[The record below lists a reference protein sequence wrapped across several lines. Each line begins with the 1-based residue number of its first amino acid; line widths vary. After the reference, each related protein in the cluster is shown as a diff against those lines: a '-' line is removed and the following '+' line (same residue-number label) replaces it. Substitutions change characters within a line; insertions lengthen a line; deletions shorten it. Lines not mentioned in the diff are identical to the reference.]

1 MNWLKKMMVCFFCAF
16 AIVGCKSAE
25 VVKSNQEMYQSLI
38 KDGWIEFGG
47 VESKDIGLVIA
58 INDAGDEAIFYKY
71 MGNDLQAAE
80 MSFNTYIDGHFNIC
94 DYENKKIVDIDTNEV
109 DDRMTNY
116 AKKLL
121 QKYDM
126 SIDDMVAVLKWRYEY
141 LKENANENTGE

>member
-1 MNWLKKMMVCFFCAF
+1 MVCFFCAF

-38 KDGWIEFGG
+38 KDGWIEYGG
-47 VESKDIGLVIA
+47 VESKDIGLE
-58 INDAGDEAIFYKY
+58 INDDGNSVGFYKF
-71 MGNDLQAAE
+71 MGNGLQTGE
-80 MSFNTYIDGHFNIC
+80 MSFSYWNEDDGFRIC
-94 DYENKKIVDIDTNEV
+94 YYENKKIVHLDTNEV
-109 DDRMTNY
+109 DDRMTDY

-121 QKYDM
+121 HKYDM